1 MSVTRRDFVKNVS
14 LASAGLGLLSP
25 FAASAATAD
34 KKLRIGFIGVGL
46 RGQSHLQMC
55 LERDDVEIKVIC
67 DIDDHMISVS
77 KDLIRKSGKPM
88 PQIIKGDV
96 FAYRDMLQP
105 TKIDAVIIST
115 PWEWHKP
122 MIVDSIN
129 AGLKYVATE
138 VVLGITLEDHWE
150 VVRAAEAKN
159 AQVMMLENAC
169 YRRDILA
176 ILNMVRQGIFGE
188 LVHLQGGYQHDLRG
202 VKFNDGVTPYNSGVE
217 FGEKGFSEAR
227 WRTQHSVHRNGDLYP
242 THDVGPMAMMIDINR
257 GNRFESLS
265 SFATKSRGLHDY
277 IVKKGGKAHPNAKQ
291 LFRLGDVVTTQ
302 IRCAN
307 GETIFLQH
315 DTNLPRPYSLGF
327 RVQGTNGIW
336 MNLNNGIFIE
346 GVSKYDHEKWDE
358 ANPWYDKYEHPLWKK
373 WGARAKR
380 TGHDGIDF
388 FVLHAFIEAA
398 KRQQPTPMDV
408 YDAASWSAITP
419 LSETSIDLG
428 NETVDFPDFTGG
440 KWMNRKNDF
449 VVSDQY

>member
-55 LERDDVEIKVIC
+55 LERDDVEVKVIC
-67 DIDDHMISVS
+67 DIDDHMISLS
-77 KDLIRKSGKPM
+77 KDLMRKSGKPM
-88 PQIIKGDV
+88 PQIVKGDV

-105 TKIDAVIIST
+105 SKIDAVIIST

-176 ILNMVRQGIFGE
+176 VLNMVRQGIFGE

-202 VKFNDGVTPYNSGVE
+202 VKFNDGVTPYNSGAE

-277 IVKKGGKAHPNAKQ
+277 IVKKGGKDHPNTKQ

-346 GVSKYDHEKWDE
+346 GISKYDHEKWDD

-373 WGARAKR
+373 WGTRAKR

-449 VVSDQY
+449 AISGEY